1 MKKLPNILQSAVK
14 IRFQDCDPFNHLNNA
29 AYLNYFVNARE
40 DQILEHYEIDIYEM
54 ARTEG
59 KSWVVASNQ
68 ISYINPAFLMEEVII
83 ESQVLKFDT
92 SSISIEMKMWNKDK
106 TKIKAVMWSTLVYF
120 NLMKQKR
127 EQHSEE
133 LMNLFNSVLNPIKTT
148 QFEIRIN
155 YFKKNFKFS
164 KKPAII

>member
-40 DQILEHYEIDIYEM
+40 DQILEHYEIDIYKM

>member
-40 DQILEHYEIDIYEM
+40 DQILEHYEIDIYKM

-120 NLMKQKR
+120 NFLKQKR

>member
-40 DQILEHYEIDIYEM
+40 DQILEHYEIDIYKM

-133 LMNLFNSVLNPIKTT
+133 LMNLFNSVLNPIKTN